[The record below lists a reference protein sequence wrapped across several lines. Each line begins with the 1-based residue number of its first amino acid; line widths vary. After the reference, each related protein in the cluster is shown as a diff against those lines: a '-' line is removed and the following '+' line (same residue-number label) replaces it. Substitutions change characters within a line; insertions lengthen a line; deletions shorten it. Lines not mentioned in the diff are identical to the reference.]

1 MEEKGRTEERRE
13 VKTGDQSEEEVGDER
28 SG

>member
-13 VKTGDQSEEEVGDER
+13 VKTRDQSEEEVGDER